1 MASGN
6 DQTIHGIFADNDSEN
21 EEEFEGFGPDD
32 IYIDLNN
39 ENSRTD
45 LFDSEKWGVGN
56 RQDHE
61 PLTFSTDP
69 GRRVPLPET
78 TTVSDYFNIF
88 MKDDDFEEI
97 ATETNRY
104 DEKKNKENRGTFS

>member
-1 MASGN
+1 M
-6 DQTIHGIFADNDSEN
+6 
-21 EEEFEGFGPDD
+21 
-32 IYIDLNN
+32 IDLNN
-39 ENSRTD
+39 ENGRTD
-45 LFDSEKWGVGN
+45 LFDSEKWGVGS
-56 RQDHE
+56 RQDQE